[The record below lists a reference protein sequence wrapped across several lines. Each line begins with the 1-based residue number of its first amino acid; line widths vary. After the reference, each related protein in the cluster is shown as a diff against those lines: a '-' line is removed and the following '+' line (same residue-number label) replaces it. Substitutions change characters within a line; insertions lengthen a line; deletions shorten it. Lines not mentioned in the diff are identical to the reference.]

1 MAGKRVKA
9 RAPVQGTRRGTV
21 GTQHNKRDVEIAES
35 ARYAARALQ
44 GVIADA
50 EASGQARASAAR
62 TLAEMAGAIGR
73 HQLAPVDRAQD
84 ARVSLLKRDELER
97 ELARL
102 RTICAGDKPLSP

>member
-9 RAPVQGTRRGTV
+9 LAPVQGTRRGTV
-21 GTQHNKRDVEIAES
+21 ETQHNREDGMGEK
-35 ARYAARALQ
+35 ARYAVRALRK
-44 GVIADA
+44 ILSDS
-50 EASGQARASAAR
+50 EATGAARASAAR

-73 HQLAPVDRAQD
+73 HQLAPVDRAQE

>member
-1 MAGKRVKA
+1 MVGKRVTRPQGTQR
-9 RAPVQGTRRGTV
+9 RAPE
-21 GTQHNKRDVEIAES
+21 TQHRLDEDAGGKT
-35 ARYAARALQ
+35 RYVAAALRKLLSSD
-44 GVIADA
+44 DA
-50 EASGQARASAAR
+50 TSHAKASAAR

-73 HQLAPVDRAQD
+73 HQLAPVDRAQE